1 MWYPKCESLRKPSWV
16 QIWSNMEV
24 MSLQKTSLLSA
35 SILAFV
41 PTITL
46 HFAKKHMHKNQLIL
60 KDKGNT
66 QNSSVTDA
74 LSMILSVDLYPCQK
88 RNTAPCG
95 TLRAWSIKGISPWKV
110 RQESHKMV
118 KRPSFPYGMA
128 WLVTNV
134 AWPLFALQWF
144 VWCTPVYQRTELE
157 SLTQTFHR
165 PPNLQDVMHPAFLSW
180 GPYVGVVMR
189 LTLPFVSSS
198 PCPHIIINFSTTTPH
213 IINFSTTSPHITINF
228 STTAPHST
236 INFSTTAPQH
246 MLSSSQMSCPIT
258 FPNLALTHFT
268 FNFPLTI
275 FLVILSLLLL
285 SFFLILLC
293 PTFPISQAYIAS
305 SIFSPI

>member
-16 QIWSNMEV
+16 QIWSNVEV
-24 MSLQKTSLLSA
+24 MSMEKTGLLSA

-110 RQESHKMV
+110 LQESHKMV

-144 VWCTPVYQRTELE
+144 VWCTPVYPKNRIGVFDPNLPPSSKPPRCNASCLSVMETLCRKSTNPNWSHTVNLEPSSNLRIFELE
-157 SLTQTFHR
+157 IDLEYQMIWYQQGSCNTLGLERWKVFSVFSKSPCSSH
-165 PPNLQDVMHPAFLSW
+165 LFLAK
-180 GPYVGVVMR
+180 
-189 LTLPFVSSS
+189 LHSS
-198 PCPHIIINFSTTTPH
+198 P
-213 IINFSTTSPHITINF
+213 
-228 STTAPHST
+228 AG
-236 INFSTTAPQH
+236 
-246 MLSSSQMSCPIT
+246 
-258 FPNLALTHFT
+258 
-268 FNFPLTI
+268 
-275 FLVILSLLLL
+275 
-285 SFFLILLC
+285 
-293 PTFPISQAYIAS
+293 
-305 SIFSPI
+305 